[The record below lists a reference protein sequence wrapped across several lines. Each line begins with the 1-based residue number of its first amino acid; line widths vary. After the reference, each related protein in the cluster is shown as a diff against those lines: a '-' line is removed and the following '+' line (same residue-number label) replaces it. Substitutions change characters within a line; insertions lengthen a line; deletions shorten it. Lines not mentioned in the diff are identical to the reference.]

1 MSVTLDKAARDVLSA
16 WDHYGTAECLRGWI
30 DIMREALAQ
39 PAAGSEAAEWLMQRC
54 EEYQRRAHAAER
66 QLLRLRAEQEAR
78 KP

>member
-39 PAAGSEAAEWLMQRC
+39 HEAESEAEPVALRWGVYRG
-54 EEYQRRAHAAER
+54 Y
-66 QLLRLRAEQEAR
+66 LLPQFTEVQGE
-78 KP
+78 KQK